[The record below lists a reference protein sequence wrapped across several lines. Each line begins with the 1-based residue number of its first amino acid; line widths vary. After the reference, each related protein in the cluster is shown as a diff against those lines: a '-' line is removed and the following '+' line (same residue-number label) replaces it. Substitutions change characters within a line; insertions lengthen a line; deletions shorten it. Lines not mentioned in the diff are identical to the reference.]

1 MNSISTKT
9 GDKGESGLA
18 NGVRLPKSELV
29 FEVLGS
35 LDELNSW
42 LGVLVA
48 EFVAAL
54 ETSNTPETSKT
65 QKVQTRALKNYQKF
79 LTTQRSFV
87 LELQDTLFYIGA
99 ELAGSPKARL
109 QASALTRLE
118 KIATKLQTSFED
130 GWTTKFL
137 LPGGS
142 RLAAQTDVARAV
154 CRRVER
160 VVVQYSTQQEVAPL
174 VLQYLNRLS
183 DYLYILRCA
192 LNSHSDVQEKQFI
205 HTQK

>member
-1 MNSISTKT
+1 MHSISTKT

-42 LGVLVA
+42 LGVLAA
-48 EFVAAL
+48 EFATAL
-54 ETSNTPETSKT
+54 ETSNAPETSKT
-65 QKVQTRALKNYQKF
+65 QKVQTRALKNYQKL

-109 QASALTRLE
+109 QASALTQLE
-118 KIATKLQTSFED
+118 KRATKLQTSLED
-130 GWTTKFL
+130 DWTTKFL

-192 LNSHSDVQEKQFI
+192 LNSYSDVQEKQFI